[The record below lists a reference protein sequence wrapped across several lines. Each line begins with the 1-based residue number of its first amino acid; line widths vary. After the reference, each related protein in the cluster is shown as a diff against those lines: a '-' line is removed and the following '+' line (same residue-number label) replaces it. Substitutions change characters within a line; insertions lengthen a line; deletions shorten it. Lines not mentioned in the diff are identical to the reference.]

1 MKKNFLKNINES
13 SETNLSL
20 EYSNNQVK
28 TTDVNILLN
37 RVRLDR
43 KKNFKKK
50 IFISVI
56 FVSLLC
62 SLIAYITT

>member
-1 MKKNFLKNINES
+1 MKKSFLKNINEN
-13 SETNLSL
+13 SETNLSS

-43 KKNFKKK
+43 KKNLKKK

-56 FVSLLC
+56 FVTLLC
-62 SLIAYITT
+62 SLIAYTTI

>member
-1 MKKNFLKNINES
+1 MKKNFLKNINEN
-13 SETNLSL
+13 SETKLSS

-43 KKNFKKK
+43 KKNLKKK

-62 SLIAYITT
+62 SLIAYITI

>member
-1 MKKNFLKNINES
+1 MKKNFLKNINEN
-13 SETNLSL
+13 SETKLSS

-43 KKNFKKK
+43 KKNLKKK
-50 IFISVI
+50 IFISVV

-62 SLIAYITT
+62 SLIAYITI

>member
-1 MKKNFLKNINES
+1 MKKNFLKNINKN
-13 SETNLSL
+13 SETNLSS

-62 SLIAYITT
+62 SLIAYITI

>member
-1 MKKNFLKNINES
+1 MKKIFLKNPIINNEN
-13 SETNLSL
+13 NLS
-20 EYSNNQVK
+20 EDFSNQQVK

-56 FVSLLC
+56 FVFLLT
-62 SLIAYITT
+62 SLIAYFTI